1 MERLGDAKMATADE
15 EIVLHYSVAS
25 RSFTA
30 LWMLEE
36 LGLAYRLVDRSLLTG
51 ANMSP
56 DYLRINPM
64 GRVPTLQIG
73 DVVVS
78 ENPAIGIYLADRYG
92 YGTLAPKIEDPDRG
106 AYLKWMVYSTAVL
119 EPAVAVDGARLD
131 YGAKGPPA
139 NWGFDAG
146 DAKDVARLLV
156 RALEGRD
163 YLLGARFS
171 AADVVLGG
179 SLSVRLFT
187 RMIPPEPAL
196 LAYNDR
202 LEARPA
208 RQRAGAI
215 TWPANL
221 FPAA

>member
-1 MERLGDAKMATADE
+1 
-15 EIVLHYSVAS
+15 
-25 RSFTA
+25 
-30 LWMLEE
+30 
-36 LGLAYRLVDRSLLTG
+36 
-51 ANMSP
+51 
-56 DYLRINPM
+56 
-64 GRVPTLQIG
+64 
-73 DVVVS
+73 
-78 ENPAIGIYLADRYG
+78 
-92 YGTLAPKIEDPDRG
+92 
-106 AYLKWMVYSTAVL
+106 VL

-139 NWGFDAG
+139 NWGFDPG
-146 DAKDVARLLV
+146 DAKDVATLLV

-179 SLSVRLFT
+179 SLGVRLFT

-196 LAYNDR
+196 VAYNDR

>member
-1 MERLGDAKMATADE
+1 MATADE

-25 RSFTA
+25 RSFMA

-36 LGLAYRLVDRSLLTG
+36 LGLAYRLVDRDIRTG
-51 ANMSP
+51 ANKAP
-56 DYLRINPM
+56 DYLRLNPM
-64 GRVPTLQIG
+64 GTVPTLVVG

-78 ENPAIGIYLADRYG
+78 ENPAICIFLADRYG
-92 YGTLAPKIEDPDRG
+92 YGTLAPRIEDPDRG

-119 EPAVAVDGARLD
+119 EPALALAGAKLD
-131 YGAKGPPA
+131 YGAKGPP
-139 NWGFDAG
+139 NCWGFDAG

-156 RALEGRD
+156 QALEGRD

-215 TWPANL
+215 TWPASL

>member
-1 MERLGDAKMATADE
+1 MADD

-25 RSFTA
+25 RSLTA

-36 LGLAYRLVDRSLLTG
+36 LGVPYRLVDRDIRSG
-51 ANMSP
+51 ANRSP
-56 DYLRINPM
+56 DYLKINPM
-64 GRVPTLQIG
+64 GWTPTLVIG
-73 DVVVS
+73 EVIVS
-78 ENPAIGIYLADRYG
+78 ENPAICIYLGDRYG
-92 YGTLAPKIEDPDRG
+92 YGSLAPRIEEPDRG

-139 NWGFDAG
+139 NWGFDVG

-215 TWPANL
+215 TWPASL